1 MAGQRL
7 SWCWA
12 VWAGCCVPGLGT
24 DSLCWVHFRSC
35 TPSLGH
41 PSTRALGQTLRQP
54 QVPWKTHPTVRP
66 PSPLGWQRPLFAA
79 VCPQMSFP
87 GGSQLH
93 AMAVQLAA
101 MTQQGTLEVRSPGHP
116 WQPKEP
122 LLQPSA
128 WPVLL
133 ECWHQPGTGVCSR
146 RAHPQV
152 ILHIPCPGAGECP
165 RPSLVSPVKA
175 KELPLFTVAGEGG
188 VTQQW
193 RF

>member
-12 VWAGCCVPGLGT
+12 VWAGCCVPRLGA
-24 DSLCWVHFRSC
+24 DYLCWVHFRSC

-41 PSTRALGQTLRQP
+41 ASTRALGQTLRQP
-54 QVPWKTHPTVRP
+54 WVPSHHPTSFAPWVAET
-66 PSPLGWQRPLFAA
+66 PLLAA
-79 VCPQMSFP
+79 CPQMSFP

-93 AMAVQLAA
+93 ATALQPAAV
-101 MTQQGTLEVRSPGHP
+101 TQRGTLEARSPGHP

-133 ECWHQPGTGVCSR
+133 ECCHQPGTGVCSS
-146 RAHPQV
+146 RAHPQG
-152 ILHIPCPGAGECP
+152 ILHLPCPGAGECP
-165 RPSLVSPVKA
+165 RPSLVSATKVVYSRWWRRRDTA
-175 KELPLFTVAGEGG
+175 VMLPKPHNL
-188 VTQQW
+188 
-193 RF
+193 RY